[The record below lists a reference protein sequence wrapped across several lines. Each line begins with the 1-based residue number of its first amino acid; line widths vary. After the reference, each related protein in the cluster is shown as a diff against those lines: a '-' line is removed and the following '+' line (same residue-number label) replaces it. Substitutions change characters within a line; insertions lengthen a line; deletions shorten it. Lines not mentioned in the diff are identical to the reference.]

1 MRQQPQ
7 LVEQLVRSHTTWYKL
22 VPALVA
28 LMLLNVIFQYVAIR
42 FGYKRYFINAEFLVA
57 ILVFGLKY
65 RWFGLLLFLSAAA
78 LEIVLGLTGVFH
90 FLDVRE
96 ALDMMEFA
104 FLARP
109 EYLLGSGGMLALAI
123 ACFWMAGKLIGEF
136 RTCHVVLTLSLLVV
150 GLTYSQWSVSEES
163 GDFFTPVNA
172 SQKSLVFG
180 SSAYILQD
188 SLQLNRVKQ
197 AVSGDPDIEY
207 HTVRHPS
214 AAKLTIGEIPTDQ
227 RILFVISEAWGLP
240 RDSKVLEEQI
250 LALRKSPNVQDLAV
264 QGVHARGAT
273 AAGELRELCGLIP
286 SRMNFG
292 KMTPDLVGE
301 CLPLKLKA
309 QGYKTVAV
317 HGADS
322 SMYRRS
328 RWYPVLGF
336 EEMIFMGDMPPVES
350 NCYSFPGY
358 CDKNI
363 FPVVNNQL
371 KQGKVFVYWLTLN
384 SHIPYDRRDI
394 ANYRKNLCN
403 EFAGAHESELLCNY
417 QNLHVQFFEELAD
430 LIEDETLQG
439 VKVVVVGDHAP
450 IFYDDETRRRFEPEQ
465 VSMLHFTVK

>member
-1 MRQQPQ
+1 MRPQPQ
-7 LVEQLVRSHTTWYKL
+7 LFDQPVRASMGWYKL
-22 VPALVA
+22 VTALVA
-28 LMLLNVIFQYVAIR
+28 LTLLNVIFQYVAIR
-42 FGYKRYFINAEFLVA
+42 FGYKRYFINAEFLVS

-65 RWFGLLLFLSAAA
+65 RWLGLLLFLSAAA

-90 FLDVRE
+90 FMDVRE

-123 ACFWMAGKLIGEF
+123 ACFWMIGRLIDEF
-136 RTCHVVLTLSLLVV
+136 RSGHVVLTLSFLAV

-163 GDFFTPVNA
+163 GDFFTPVHA
-172 SQKSLVFG
+172 SRNSLVFG

-188 SLQLNRVKQ
+188 SLELNRVKQ
-197 AVSGDPDIEY
+197 AVGGDPDIEY
-207 HTVRHPS
+207 HAVRHPS
-214 AAKLTIGEIPTDQ
+214 AVKLTIGESPAVQ

-240 RDSKVLEEQI
+240 RDPKVLEEQI

-273 AAGELRELCGLIP
+273 AAGEMRELCGLIP

-336 EEMIFMGDMPPVES
+336 EEMIFKDDMPSVDS

-394 ANYRKNLCN
+394 ANYRKNLCD
-403 EFAGAHESELLCNY
+403 EFSGAHESELLCNY
-417 QNLHVQFFEELAD
+417 QNLHVQFFEGLAK
-430 LIEDETLQG
+430 LLQDEALRG

-450 IFYDDETRRRFEPEQ
+450 IFYDDETRGRFEPEQ

>member
-7 LVEQLVRSHTTWYKL
+7 LFDQPVRSHSGWYQL
-22 VPALVA
+22 VLALVA
-28 LMLLNVIFQYVAIR
+28 LMLLNVIFQYVSIR
-42 FGYKRYFINAEFLVA
+42 FGYKRYFLNAEFLIA
-57 ILVFGLKY
+57 ILVFSLKY

-78 LEIVLGLTGVFH
+78 MEIVLGLTGVFH

-123 ACFWMAGKLIGEF
+123 ACFWMTGKLVGEF
-136 RTCHVVLTLSLLVV
+136 RSGHVVLTLSFLAV

-163 GDFFTPVNA
+163 GDFFTPVHAHRN
-172 SQKSLVFG
+172 SLLFG

-188 SLQLNRVKQ
+188 SLKLNRVRQ
-197 AVSGDPDIEY
+197 AVGGDPDIEY
-207 HTVRHPS
+207 HDVRHPS
-214 AAKLTIGEIPTDQ
+214 AVKLTIGERPASQ

-240 RDSKVLEEQI
+240 RDPKLLEEQI

-292 KMTPDLVGE
+292 KMTSDLVGE
-301 CLPLKLKA
+301 CLPLKLKT

-336 EEMIFMGDMPPVES
+336 EEMIFKDDMPPVAS

-363 FPVVNNQL
+363 FPVVNDQL
-371 KQGKVFVYWLTLN
+371 KKSKVFVYWLTLN

-394 ANYRKNLCN
+394 MNYRESLCG
-403 EFAGAHESELLCNY
+403 EFSGAHESELLCNY
-417 QNLHVQFFEELAD
+417 QNLHVQFFEGLAK
-430 LIEDETLQG
+430 LLEDEALRG

-450 IFYDDETRRRFEPEQ
+450 IFYDDETRGRFEPEQ

>member
-1 MRQQPQ
+1 MLQQPQ
-7 LVEQLVRSHTTWYKL
+7 LVDQPVRSRMGWYKL
-22 VPALVA
+22 LPALVA
-28 LMLLNVIFQYVAIR
+28 LVLLNVIFQYVSIR
-42 FGYKRYFINAEFLVA
+42 FGYKRYFLNAEFLIA
-57 ILVFGLKY
+57 ILVFGLRY
-65 RWFGLLLFLSAAA
+65 RWFGLLLFLFAAA

-123 ACFWMAGKLIGEF
+123 VCFWMTGKFVGEF
-136 RTCHVVLTLSLLVV
+136 RAGHVVLTLSLLAV
-150 GLTYSQWSVSEES
+150 GLTYSQWSISES
-163 GDFFTPVNA
+163 RGDFFTPVHA
-172 SQKSLVFG
+172 SRDSLVFG
-180 SSAYILQD
+180 SSAYILQN
-188 SLQLNRVKQ
+188 SLALNRVKQ
-197 AVSGDPDIEY
+197 AVGGDPDIEY
-207 HTVRHPS
+207 HNVRHPS
-214 AAKLTIGEIPTDQ
+214 AVKLTIGESPAAQ
-227 RILFVISEAWGLP
+227 RILFVIDEAWGLP
-240 RDSKVLEEQI
+240 KDPKVLEEQI
-250 LALRKSPNVQDLAV
+250 LALRKSPNVKNLTV
-264 QGVHARGAT
+264 QGVYARGAT

-292 KMTPDLVGE
+292 KMTSELVGE

-336 EEMIFMGDMPPVES
+336 EEMVFKDDMPPGDS

-358 CDKNI
+358 CDRNI
-363 FPVVNNQL
+363 FPVVRDQL
-371 KQGKVFVYWLTLN
+371 KQNKVFVYWLTLN

-394 ANYRKNLCN
+394 VNYRRDLCN
-403 EFAGAHESELLCNY
+403 EFSGAQEGELLCNY
-417 QNLHVQFFEELAD
+417 QNLHVQFFEGLAK
-430 LIEDETLQG
+430 LIEDESLQD

-450 IFYDDETRRRFEPEQ
+450 IFYNDETRGRFEPEQ